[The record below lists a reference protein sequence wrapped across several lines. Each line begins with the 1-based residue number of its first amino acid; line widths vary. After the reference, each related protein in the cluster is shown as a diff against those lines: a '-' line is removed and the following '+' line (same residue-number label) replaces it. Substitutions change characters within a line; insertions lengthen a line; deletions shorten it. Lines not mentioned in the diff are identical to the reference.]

1 MATESLGSAC
11 YHMPSLLSIADSRIA
26 AGPIGTSILG
36 PMVTE
41 STGSACCHMPTLL
54 NISAARVAAMQHYI
68 ATVVRPAVLFD
79 YRGHAPDAFSAFL
92 SELLHLS
99 KTRLPRLDPA

>member
-1 MATESLGSAC
+1 MRVDTYYPDKRFGNVAWPFKQTVQWEKAVV
-11 YHMPSLLSIADSRIA
+11 LLPPRLLRRV
-26 AGPIGTSILG
+26 GL
-36 PMVTE
+36 
-41 STGSACCHMPTLL
+41 MPTLL
-54 NISAARVAAMQHYI
+54 NISAARVEAMQQYI